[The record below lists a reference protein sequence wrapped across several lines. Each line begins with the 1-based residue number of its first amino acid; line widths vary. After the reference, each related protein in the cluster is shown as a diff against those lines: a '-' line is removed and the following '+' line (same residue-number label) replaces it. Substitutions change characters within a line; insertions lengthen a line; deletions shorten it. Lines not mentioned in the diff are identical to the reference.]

1 MARKMELKASPF
13 IFTGL
18 KRQDIII
25 KFLNILNSK
34 FQVSTF
40 VDKLGPR
47 ITVGYCWP
55 VPPCMSCAGL
65 KS

>member
-1 MARKMELKASPF
+1 MARKIELKASPF

-18 KRQDIII
+18 KRQDIIT

-47 ITVGYCWP
+47 ITVWLLLASSLLH
-55 VPPCMSCAGL
+55 VLRWS
-65 KS
+65 

>member
-18 KRQDIII
+18 KRHDIIT

-47 ITVGYCWP
+47 ITV
-55 VPPCMSCAGL
+55 
-65 KS
+65 

>member
-18 KRQDIII
+18 KRHDIIT

-40 VDKLGPR
+40 LDKLGPR
-47 ITVGYCWP
+47 ITVWLLLASSLLH
-55 VPPCMSCAGL
+55 VLRWS
-65 KS
+65 